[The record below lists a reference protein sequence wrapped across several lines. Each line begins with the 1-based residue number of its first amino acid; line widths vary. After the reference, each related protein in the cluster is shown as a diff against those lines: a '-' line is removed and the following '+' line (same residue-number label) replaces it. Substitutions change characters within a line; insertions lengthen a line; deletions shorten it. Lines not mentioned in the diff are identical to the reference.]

1 MKFFTKIKS
10 NLSKS
15 LLIITIIM
23 MNIVLFAQ
31 DHPSANDYK
40 YIRIGDLQDRV
51 SAYGSER
58 AWNNSYYEGK
68 QWPAQYPKTDN
79 FVIKRTWFAIPDF
92 TDEEGEQWDYWGNY
106 LIADNVDVT
115 VFPVKL
121 QQIARFQPPSVFVD
135 GNNTSA
141 PYAGDVDVVDPTI
154 PADRIVVNTINTTA
168 GLTITRKIMAFSQ
181 QYHDDY
187 FIKVFTYKNTGNTDY
202 DDEIELTAD
211 LNGVRIGAGTR
222 YSVCREGAS
231 YSNSHQTWGEFSW
244 VTRRGEDYAQ
254 HADDVI
260 NFTESTPIEN
270 LEWIRCGFSWLGQAT
285 GASHDNIGAPM
296 YNGNGRLTAPQ
307 FAGIATIHVDKSTV
321 DRTDDSNQPVFL
333 GWHAGDLSPSLG
345 NYRKSDMGEM
355 IKLYDML
362 AGTPY
367 GGDKNGGTNRFFE
380 DNVTSLT
387 DQVIPT
393 ALSGDAGG
401 TNVMLTYGP
410 FDIPHGDSIVI
421 VEVEAVN
428 GLSRTLCEDIG
439 YNWLKNNGTYQ
450 LPPSGIF
457 DNWVNYGGTTNDRDV
472 YKNAWVYTGADSV
485 LQTFSRAIRNYN
497 MDFQI
502 PQAPEPPLIFD
513 VASGGDKI
521 SLSWKL
527 SESEGE
533 SNFAGY
539 RIYRAIGKKDTVF
552 QRIAEVA
559 PGVDS
564 YDDRSAVRGQSYYYY
579 ISAYS
584 DGSLNSEGIANPT
597 GSLESGKFYTM
608 TNRAASLKR
617 KAGENISDI
626 RVVPNPYNIRAE
638 KQQYVGNPDKI
649 MFLDIPAYC
658 TIKIYTERGDLV
670 ETIHHNDGSGDES
683 WNSLTSSRQEIV
695 SGVYIAYFEVTKD
708 YYDSATQELLYKK
721 GQTAIEKF
729 VVIR

>member
-1 MKFFTKIKS
+1 LT
-10 NLSKS
+10 
-15 LLIITIIM
+15 
-23 MNIVLFAQ
+23 NIVLFAQ
-31 DHPSANDYK
+31 DFPSANDYRH
-40 YIRIGDLQDRV
+40 IRIGDFQDRV
-51 SAYGSER
+51 SAYGGER
-58 AWNNSYYEGK
+58 AWNNTYYEGK
-68 QWPAQYPKTDN
+68 QWPAQYLRTDN

-92 TDEEGEQWDYWGNY
+92 TDANGVHWNHWGNNMY
-106 LIADNVDVT
+106 AGYVDVSI
-115 VFPVKL
+115 FPIKL
-121 QQIARFQPPSVFVD
+121 QQISRFDPPAIYVD

-154 PADRIVVNTINTTA
+154 PADRIVVNTVNTSA

-211 LNGVRIGAGTR
+211 LKGVRIGAGTR
-222 YSVCREGAS
+222 YSVCREAAS
-231 YSNSHQTWGEFSW
+231 YSNSNQAWGKYSW

-260 NFTESTPIEN
+260 NFTESTPIDN
-270 LEWIRCGFSWLGQAT
+270 LEWIRCGFSWLGHAES
-285 GASHDNIGAPM
+285 ADFDNIGAPI

-307 FAGIATIHVDKSTV
+307 FAGSATIHVDKSV
-321 DRTDDSNQPVFL
+321 SDKTDDPSQPVFL
-333 GWHAGDLSPSLG
+333 GWHAGDTYPGLG
-345 NYRKSDMGEM
+345 DLRESDMEKMGE
-355 IKLYDML
+355 LYDML

-367 GGDKNGGTNRFFE
+367 GGDKNGGTNRYFE

-387 DQVIPT
+387 DQVYPYKHH
-393 ALSGDAGG
+393 GDGGG

-450 LPPSGIF
+450 LPPDGVY
-457 DNWVNYGGTTNDRDV
+457 DEWVNYGGTTTDRDL
-472 YKNAWVYTGADSV
+472 YKNAWVYTGVDSI

-617 KAGENISDI
+617 KAGEKLSDI